1 MDTANTKR
9 EGRLETNGR
18 CLPSVL
24 ERNTVRSWMLQRYIN
39 VLPFSGVFKCCQEF
53 SDFVSYI
60 IGLRGWLFALLMRKN
75 TQPPG
80 ASFVY

>member
-39 VLPFSGVFKCCQEF
+39 VLPFSGVFK
-53 SDFVSYI
+53 
-60 IGLRGWLFALLMRKN
+60 
-75 TQPPG
+75 
-80 ASFVY
+80 